1 MNQLLLTPEEAA
13 RALGI
18 GRTKLYKL
26 LATEQLR
33 SVRIDGSRRVTAAAL
48 EDFVRRLDR
57 DHQILTY

>member
-48 EDFVRRLDR
+48 EDFVRRLDH
-57 DHQILTY
+57 DHQILTH